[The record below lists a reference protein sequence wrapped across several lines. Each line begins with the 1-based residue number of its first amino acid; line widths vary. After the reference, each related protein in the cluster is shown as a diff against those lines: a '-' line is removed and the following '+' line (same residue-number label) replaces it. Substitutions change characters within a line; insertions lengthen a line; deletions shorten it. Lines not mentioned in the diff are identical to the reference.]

1 MSSDGLI
8 TEPNEGARHPL
19 GEDPGRLH
27 DWMFDRRTEADSEV
41 LDECHAGTGAVVM
54 GKRMFDVGAGPWGD
68 PPPFRKPV
76 FVVTHE
82 PREPL
87 SKHGG
92 TTYIFASDGI
102 EAALEQARAAAGE
115 KNVGIWGHEPNAATD
130 LRFRTTYEN

>member
-1 MSSDGLI
+1 
-8 TEPNEGARHPL
+8 
-19 GEDPGRLH
+19 
-27 DWMFDRRTEADSEV
+27 
-41 LDECHAGTGAVVM
+41 
-54 GKRMFDVGAGPWGD
+54 
-68 PPPFRKPV
+68 
-76 FVVTHE
+76 VVTHE